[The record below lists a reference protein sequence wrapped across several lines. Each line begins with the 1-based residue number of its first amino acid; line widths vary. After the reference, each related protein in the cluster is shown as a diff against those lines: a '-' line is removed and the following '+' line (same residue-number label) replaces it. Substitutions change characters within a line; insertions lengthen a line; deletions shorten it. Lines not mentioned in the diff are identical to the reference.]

1 MAAMSATAAMPVS
14 RTAQFAPKRATKAR
28 VVRRGVIA
36 AAGKRGTQPN
46 TRGKKPI
53 KMRLWLRPRSRS
65 YPLEP
70 RPAHPPRPAPFAP
83 PDLTSR

>member
-46 TRGKKPI
+46 TAPKNQ
-53 KMRLWLRPRSRS
+53 SRCACAFALAPVPVPS
-65 YPLEP
+65 ERAP
-70 RPAHPPRPAPFAP
+70 RPPRAQRPSHHPI
-83 PDLTSR
+83 

>member
-46 TRGKKPI
+46 PRGKNQSRCACGFALAAVPI
-53 KMRLWLRPRSRS
+53 LSNRAPR
-65 YPLEP
+65 
-70 RPAHPPRPAPFAP
+70 AP
-83 PDLTSR
+83 PAQRPSHHPI